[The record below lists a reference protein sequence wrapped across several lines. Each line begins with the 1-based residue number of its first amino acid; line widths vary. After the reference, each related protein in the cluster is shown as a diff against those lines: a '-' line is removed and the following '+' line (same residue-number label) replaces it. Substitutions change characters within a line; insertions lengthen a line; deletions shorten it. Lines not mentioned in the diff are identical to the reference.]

1 MDLEEKLA
9 IYYKGSAIEDD
20 MAKCEAT
27 NDFSK
32 IRRNSYDYFHYKE
45 EFLKDYFSI
54 EDEKLKKRYEHF
66 MKILI
71 YGKDKEGEGG
81 TKYVIFDYIVNRD
94 FEKSLRYL
102 VYGYEKRYKDH
113 ARTLYGQ
120 GSIYKVFEDF
130 NKYFSKEFQEYTDKY
145 IDIINNNDNKK
156 ILKKMDRDAVIPLI
170 AICSVIKNNKECDEK
185 YINAAIKSFDVLP
198 NLYDTLN
205 VIAAILDKSDA
216 IKNKFIEMLNKNE
229 EYIIDINI
237 ILGYHLRSLD
247 YNNPYKAREKFFNA
261 INYPNDFAFIAQHF
275 EDYFHYAFIYGARDL
290 YLNHKEDF
298 YKIYNFVE
306 NSLNSDRYNNNRNND
321 RNKRIFIVLSG
332 ILLEHNDNKI
342 DTNNLKNAVS
352 VLETIVNKFTKDNSD
367 RYNKRPA
374 FTTTVKIEEIFDK
387 DKNKLFD
394 KLIDYYTDKKNTY
407 NLYSTYRW
415 RNTLPEYC
423 LNTELYYLFSLFNYD
438 IPEMKNYKKFALDI
452 LKYLPIQIGIRKYI
466 EVQASIGKKT
476 LKEVIDSLL
485 NNKELNITLKE
496 ILLSY
501 YFDYAG
507 DLSNYYYDY
516 GGKSLPTLYK
526 ELRCVDE
533 NNNVIINSVK
543 DELLKS
549 YFDEVVNILNDDKFI
564 KDNIASNKNTALD
577 ILRTL
582 HNKCHYNDYHL
593 VYTILENTKR
603 AEVKRHCIKVIA
615 DNEAITR
622 PYVEKMSEKARSSEL
637 KGALKNIIKNWNLKK
652 YGDYFKSID
661 EALEFIDTYYNT
673 NYEKNIKFLDDVHLT
688 KVLYNNGT
696 LADERIFKYIIMEYM
711 NLVEPARLKD
721 CDMLAEIL
729 DTASFT
735 NALEM
740 LYIHWK
746 DSNYEATKK
755 NILIPYLIYSDDLK
769 IDKVYPLIK
778 EFAKGSRTVMAAFIV
793 KCMALN
799 GKNYALILVDGLTR
813 KSPTAKIKEVAIETM
828 ENAAYMLDMTA
839 DELSDRIIPNF
850 GFSQKG
856 ERVLNYGGE
865 ARRTF
870 KLSIDNNLELTITD
884 NEKQKVI
891 KSLPA
896 PNSKDDK
903 AEADSAKKECTTLK
917 KEIKTLIQN
926 QKIRLQKVLL
936 NGRKWT
942 YNNFKTVFVENPI
955 MNIFAL
961 KLIWG
966 AYDEN
971 NNLIQSFR
979 YMEDGTFN
987 TVDEEEYTLPE
998 NSLITLVHP
1007 SELDADTIEK
1017 WKTQLS
1023 DYEISQPIEQ
1033 LNFKY
1038 EEIKE
1043 EDIKEDKIHSLDSK
1057 TIKAGVLM
1065 SLATKYDMARGEAMD
1080 GGTFCEYILKDTYL
1094 NISVHLSFDY
1104 MYFGM
1109 DANEDVEFG
1118 DIEFC
1123 EINDGIETL
1132 INPLKVEK
1140 RFASSIY
1147 SIVKSVFVE

>member
-1 MDLEEKLA
+1 MDLEKKLA
-9 IYYKGSAIEDD
+9 IYYQGSAIEDD
-20 MAKCEAT
+20 MVKCEAT

-71 YGKDKEGEGG
+71 YERDKEGEGG
-81 TKYVIFDYIVNRD
+81 TRYVIFDYIVNRD

-102 VYGYEKRYKDH
+102 VYGYEKKYKENV
-113 ARTLYGQ
+113 RTLYGQ

-145 IDIINNNDNKK
+145 VDIINNNDNKK

-170 AICSVIKNNKECDEK
+170 AICSVIKSNKECDEK

-205 VIAAILDKSDA
+205 VIAALLDKNED
-216 IKNKFIEMLNKNE
+216 IKNKFIEVLNKNE
-229 EYIIDINI
+229 EYIIDMNI

-247 YNNPYKAREKFFNA
+247 YNNPYKAREKFFKA

-275 EDYFHYAFIYGARDL
+275 DDYSRYDFIYGARDL

-306 NSLNSDRYNNNRNND
+306 NSLNSDRYNKNRNND
-321 RNKRIFIVLSG
+321 RNKRIFIILSSV
-332 ILLEHNDNKI
+332 LLEYNDNKI
-342 DTNNLKNAVS
+342 DTNNLKKAVS
-352 VLETIVNKFTKDNSD
+352 VLQTIVNKFTEDKFNK
-367 RYNKRPA
+367 YAKRP
-374 FTTTVKIEEIFDK
+374 TLSSTENIEEIFDK

-394 KLIDYYTDKKNTY
+394 ELIDYYTSKKNTY
-407 NLYSTYRW
+407 NLYSSRW
-415 RNTLPEYC
+415 DSVPEVS
-423 LNTELYYLFSLFNYD
+423 LSTELYYLFSLFNYD

-452 LKYLPIQIGIRKYI
+452 FKYLPIQLGIRRYI
-466 EVQASIGKKT
+466 EVQASIGSKT

-485 NNKELNITLKE
+485 NNKELNVTLKE

-516 GGKSLPTLYK
+516 GGKTLPTLYK

-549 YFDEVVNILNDDKFI
+549 YFDEVLNILNDDKFI

-577 ILRTL
+577 ILKTL
-582 HNKCHYNDYHL
+582 YNKYNYNDYHL
-593 VYTILENTKR
+593 IYTVLENTKR
-603 AEVKRHCIKVIA
+603 VEVKRHCIKVIS
-615 DNEAITR
+615 DNESITR
-622 PYVEKMSEKARSSEL
+622 EYVEKMSEKARSSEL

-652 YGDYFKSID
+652 YGDNFRSID
-661 EALEFIDTYYNT
+661 EALEFIDTYYNK
-673 NYEKNIKFLDDVHLT
+673 NYEKNIKFLDDIHLT
-688 KVLYNNGT
+688 KVLYMNGKE
-696 LADERIFKYIIMEYM
+696 ADERIFKYIIMEYM
-711 NLVEPARLKD
+711 NLVEPAKLKD
-721 CDMLAEIL
+721 CDMLAGIL

-735 NALEM
+735 DALEM
-740 LYIHWK
+740 LYIHWR

-769 IDKVYPLIK
+769 VDKVYPLVK
-778 EFAKGSRTVMAAFIV
+778 EFAKSSRTVMAGFII

-813 KSPTAKIKEVAIETM
+813 KAPTAKIKEVAIETM

-850 GFSQKG
+850 GFNQKG

-865 ARRTF
+865 AKRTF
-870 KLSIDNNLELTITD
+870 TLSINNNLELTITD
-884 NEKQKVI
+884 NEKEKII

-903 AEADSAKKECTTLK
+903 AEADSAKKEYTTLK

-966 AYDEN
+966 VYDEN
-971 NNLIQSFR
+971 NNLIESFR
-979 YMEDGTFN
+979 YMEDGSFN
-987 TVDEEEYTLPE
+987 TVHEEEYTLKE
-998 NSLITLVHP
+998 DSLITLVHP
-1007 SELDADTIEK
+1007 LELDSNTIEK

-1023 DYEISQPIEQ
+1023 DYEIVQPIEQ
-1033 LNFKY
+1033 LNLKY
-1038 EEIKE
+1038 EEITEKDIA
-1043 EDIKEDKIHSLDSK
+1043 EDRINSLNSK

-1065 SLATKYDMARGEAMD
+1065 SLASKYDMARGETMD
-1080 GGTFCEYILKDTYL
+1080 GGSFSEYILKDTYL
-1094 NISVHLSFDY
+1094 NISVHISFDY

-1109 DANEDVEFG
+1109 DANEDVSFG
-1118 DIEFC
+1118 DIEFY
-1123 EINDGIETL
+1123 EIDDGIETL
-1132 INPLKVEK
+1132 INPLKVNK

-1147 SIVKSVFVE
+1147 SIVKSIFVD

>member
-1 MDLEEKLA
+1 MDLEEKLEL
-9 IYYKGSAIEDD
+9 YYRGSSIEED
-20 MAKCEAT
+20 MEKCEAT

-32 IRRNSYDYFHYKE
+32 IRRNPYDYFHYKE

-66 MKILI
+66 MNILL
-71 YGKDKEGEGG
+71 YGNDKQGEGG
-81 TKYVIFDYIVNRD
+81 TRYVIFDYIVNKD

-102 VYGYEKRYKDH
+102 AYGYEKRYKEQ
-113 ARTLYGQ
+113 ARTLNGETL
-120 GSIYKVFEDF
+120 IYTVFEDF

-156 ILKKMDRDAVIPLI
+156 ILHKMGRDAVIPLI

-205 VIAAILDKSDA
+205 VIASLLDKNEA
-216 IKNKFIEMLNKNE
+216 IKNKFIEVLNNNE
-229 EYIIDINI
+229 EYIVDMNI
-237 ILGYHLRSLD
+237 ELGQYLRLLD
-247 YNNPYKAREKFFNA
+247 YTNPYKAKEKFFNA

-275 EDYFHYAFIYGARDL
+275 ENYFHYEFIYGARDL

-298 YKIYNFVE
+298 YKIYNLVR
-306 NSLNSDRYNNNRNND
+306 NSLNSDKND
-321 RNKRIFIVLSG
+321 DRIKRIFIVLSG
-332 ILLEHNDNKI
+332 VLLEHNDNKI
-342 DTNNLKNAVS
+342 DTNNLKKSVT
-352 VLETIVNKFTKDNSD
+352 VLETIVNKFTEDNSN
-367 RYNKRPA
+367 RYNPRPT
-374 FTTTVKIEEIFDK
+374 FTTTEKIEEIFDK

-394 KLIDYYTDKKNTY
+394 TLIDYYTDKKNTY
-407 NLYSTYRW
+407 NLYGTYRW
-415 RNTLPEYC
+415 GNTLPEYC

-452 LKYLPIQIGIRKYI
+452 FKYLPIQIGIRKYI
-466 EVQASIGKKT
+466 EVQASIGSKT

-549 YFDEVVNILNDDKFI
+549 YFDEVMNILNDDKFI
-564 KDNIASNKNTALD
+564 KDNIAGNKNTALD

-582 HNKCHYNDYHL
+582 YNKCHYNDYHL
-593 VYTILENTKR
+593 VYTVLENTKR
-603 AEVKRHCIKVIA
+603 AEVKRHCIKVIS

-688 KVLYNNGT
+688 KVLYNNGK
-696 LADERIFKYIIMEYM
+696 LADEIIFKYIIMEYM

-746 DSNYEATKK
+746 DSNYEAAKK

-799 GKNYALILVDGLTR
+799 GKNYALLLVDGLTR

-856 ERVLNYGGE
+856 EKVLSYGGE
-865 ARRTF
+865 AKRTF
-870 KLSIDNNLELTITD
+870 TLSIDNNLELTITD

-955 MNIFAL
+955 MNIFSL

-998 NSLITLVHP
+998 NSSITLVHP
-1007 SELDADTIEK
+1007 SELDADTIAK

-1033 LNFKY
+1033 LDFKY

-1109 DANEDVEFG
+1109 DANEDINFG

-1123 EINDGIETL
+1123 EITDGIETL
-1132 INPLKVEK
+1132 INPLKVNK
-1140 RFASSIY
+1140 RFACSIY
-1147 SIVKSVFVE
+1147 SIVKSVFGD

>member
-1 MDLEEKLA
+1 MNLEEKLA

-32 IRRNSYDYFHYKE
+32 IKRHPYDYFHYKE

-81 TKYVIFDYIVNRD
+81 TRYVIFDYIVNRD

-102 VYGYEKRYKDH
+102 VYGYEKRYKEQ
-113 ARTLYGQ
+113 ARTLNGETL
-120 GSIYKVFEDF
+120 IYTVFEDF

-205 VIAAILDKSDA
+205 VIAAILDKNEA
-216 IKNKFIEMLNKNE
+216 IKNKFIEVLNKNE

-415 RNTLPEYC
+415 GNTLPEYC

-582 HNKCHYNDYHL
+582 YNKCHYNDYHL

-673 NYEKNIKFLDDVHLT
+673 NYEKNIKFLEDVHLT
-688 KVLYNNGT
+688 KVLYNNGK

-729 DTASFT
+729 DTTSFT

-870 KLSIDNNLELTITD
+870 TLSIDNNLELTITD
-884 NEKQKVI
+884 NEKQKII

-903 AEADSAKKECTTLK
+903 VEADRAKKECTTLK

-987 TVDEEEYTLPE
+987 TVDEEEYSLPE

-1007 SELDADTIEK
+1007 SELDADTIAK

-1033 LNFKY
+1033 LDFKY

-1094 NISVHLSFDY
+1094 NIAVHLSFDY

-1109 DANEDVEFG
+1109 DGNEDINFG

-1123 EINDGIETL
+1123 EITDGIETL
-1132 INPLKVEK
+1132 INPLKVNK

-1147 SIVKSVFVE
+1147 SIVKSVFAE

>member
-1 MDLEEKLA
+1 M
-9 IYYKGSAIEDD
+9 G
-20 MAKCEAT
+20 
-27 NDFSK
+27 
-32 IRRNSYDYFHYKE
+32 
-45 EFLKDYFSI
+45 
-54 EDEKLKKRYEHF
+54 
-66 MKILI
+66 
-71 YGKDKEGEGG
+71 
-81 TKYVIFDYIVNRD
+81 
-94 FEKSLRYL
+94 
-102 VYGYEKRYKDH
+102 
-113 ARTLYGQ
+113 
-120 GSIYKVFEDF
+120 
-130 NKYFSKEFQEYTDKY
+130 
-145 IDIINNNDNKK
+145 
-156 ILKKMDRDAVIPLI
+156 RDAVIPLL

-198 NLYDTLN
+198 DLYDTLN
-205 VIAAILDKSDA
+205 VIAGILDKNEA
-216 IKNKFIEMLNKNE
+216 IKNKFIEVLNNNE
-229 EYIIDINI
+229 EYIVDINI
-237 ILGYHLRSLD
+237 ELGQYLRLLD
-247 YNNPYKAREKFFNA
+247 YTNPYKAKEKFFNA

-275 EDYFHYAFIYGARDL
+275 EYYFHYEFIYGARDL

-298 YKIYNFVE
+298 YKIYNLVG
-306 NSLNSDRYNNNRNND
+306 NSLNSDKNDDRNND
-321 RNKRIFIVLSG
+321 RIKRIFIVLSG

-342 DTNNLKNAVS
+342 DTNNLKKSVT
-352 VLETIVNKFTKDNSD
+352 VLETIVNKFTEDKSN
-367 RYNKRPA
+367 RYNTRPT
-374 FTTTVKIEEIFDK
+374 FTTTEKIEEIFEK

-394 KLIDYYTDKKNTY
+394 TLIDYYTNKKNTY
-407 NLYSTYRW
+407 NVYGSRWSST
-415 RNTLPEYC
+415 PEVS
-423 LNTELYYLFSLFNYD
+423 LDTELYYLFSLFNYYID
-438 IPEMKNYKKFALDI
+438 EMKNYKKFALDI
-452 LKYLPIQIGIRKYI
+452 FKYFPIQLGIRKYI
-466 EVQASIGKKT
+466 EVQASIGSKT

-516 GGKSLPTLYK
+516 GGKYLPTLYK

-533 NNNVIINSVK
+533 NNNVVINSVK

-549 YFDEVVNILNDDKFI
+549 YFDEVINILNDDKFI
-564 KDNIASNKNTALD
+564 KENIAGYKNTALD

-582 HNKCHYNDYHL
+582 YNKYHYNDYHL
-593 VYTILENTKR
+593 LYTVLENTKR
-603 AEVKRHCIKVIA
+603 AEVKRHCIKVIS
-615 DNEAITR
+615 DNESITR

-652 YGDYFKSID
+652 YGDNFKSID

-721 CDMLAEIL
+721 CDMLTEIL
-729 DTASFT
+729 DTSSFT

-799 GKNYALILVDGLTR
+799 GKNYALLLVDGLTR

-856 ERVLNYGGE
+856 ERILSYGGE

-870 KLSIDNNLELTITD
+870 TLSIDNNLELTITD

-903 AEADSAKKECTTLK
+903 AESDSAKKECTTLK

-1033 LNFKY
+1033 LDFKY

-1080 GGTFCEYILKDTYL
+1080 GGTFSEYILKDTYI
-1094 NISVHLSFDY
+1094 NISVHISFDY

-1109 DANEDVEFG
+1109 DANEDVNFG

-1123 EINDGIETL
+1123 EITDGIETL
-1132 INPLKVEK
+1132 INPLKVNK

-1147 SIVKSVFVE
+1147 SIVKSIFGE

>member
-1 MDLEEKLA
+1 MDLEKKLEL
-9 IYYKGSAIEDD
+9 YYAKSYIKDD
-20 MAKCEAT
+20 IKKCEAT

-32 IRRNSYDYFHYKE
+32 IAKYPYDYFHGGD
-45 EFLKDYFSI
+45 EFFKDYFSI
-54 EDEKLKKRYEHF
+54 EDEALKKRYEHF

-71 YGKDKEGEGG
+71 YGRDKEGEGG
-81 TKYVIFDYIVNRD
+81 TRYVIFDYIVNRD

-102 VYGYEKRYKDH
+102 VYGYERYKDH
-113 ARTLYGQ
+113 ARTLNGETL
-120 GSIYKVFEDF
+120 IYTVFQDF
-130 NKYFSKEFQEYTDKY
+130 NKYFSKEFEEYTDKY
-145 IDIINNNDNKK
+145 INIINNNDNKK

-205 VIAAILDKSDA
+205 VIAAILDQNEVV
-216 IKNKFIEMLNKNE
+216 KNKFIEVLNNNK
-229 EYIIDINI
+229 EYIIDMNI
-237 ILGYHLRSLD
+237 ELGKYLRLLD
-247 YNNPYKAREKFFNA
+247 YTNPYKVKDKFFNA
-261 INYPNDFAFIAQHF
+261 INYPNDFGFIAKHF
-275 EDYFHYAFIYGARDL
+275 EDYYHYEFIYGARDL

-298 YKIYNFVE
+298 YKIYHLVGN
-306 NSLNSDRYNNNRNND
+306 NLNNN

-332 ILLEHNDNKI
+332 VLLEHNDNKI
-342 DTNNLKNAVS
+342 DANNLKIS
-352 VLETIVNKFTKDNSD
+352 LTVLQTITNKFTEDNSEG
-367 RYNKRPA
+367 YNTRPV
-374 FTTTVKIEEIFDK
+374 FTSTEKIEEIFDK

-394 KLIDYYTDKKNTY
+394 ELINYYTDKKNTY

-438 IPEMKNYKKFALDI
+438 ILEMKNYKKFALDI

-507 DLSNYYYDY
+507 DFSNYYYDY

-582 HNKCHYNDYHL
+582 YNKCHYNDYHL
-593 VYTILENTKR
+593 VYTVLENTKR
-603 AEVKRHCIKVIA
+603 AEVKRHCIKVIS
-615 DNEAITR
+615 DNESITR
-622 PYVEKMSEKARSSEL
+622 HYVEKMSEKARSSEL

-673 NYEKNIKFLDDVHLT
+673 NYEKNIKFLEDVHLT
-688 KVLYNNGT
+688 KVLYNNGK

-729 DTASFT
+729 DTTSFT

-870 KLSIDNNLELTITD
+870 TLSIDNNLELTITD
-884 NEKQKVI
+884 NEKQKII

-903 AEADSAKKECTTLK
+903 VEADRAKKECTTLK

-987 TVDEEEYTLPE
+987 TVDEEEYSLPE

-1007 SELDADTIEK
+1007 SELDADTIAK

-1033 LNFKY
+1033 LDFKY

-1094 NISVHLSFDY
+1094 NIAVHISFDY

-1109 DANEDVEFG
+1109 DANEDIEFG

>member
-9 IYYKGSAIEDD
+9 IYYQGSAIEDD
-20 MAKCEAT
+20 MAKCEST

-32 IRRNSYDYFHYKE
+32 IRKSTYDYFPYKYA
-45 EFLKDYFSI
+45 FLKDYFTI
-54 EDEKLKKRYEHF
+54 EDESLKKRYEHF
-66 MKILI
+66 MKIFI
-71 YGKDKEGEGG
+71 YGRDKEGEGG
-81 TKYVIFDYIVNRD
+81 TRYVIFDYIVNRD

-102 VYGYEKRYKDH
+102 VYGYEKRYKEQKEQS
-113 ARTLYGQ
+113 RTLNGETL
-120 GSIYKVFEDF
+120 IYTVFQDF
-130 NKYFSKEFQEYTDKY
+130 NKYFSKEFQEYIDKY

-170 AICSVIKNNKECDEK
+170 AICFVIKNNKECDEK

-205 VIAAILDKSDA
+205 VIAAILDKNEA
-216 IKNKFIEMLNKNE
+216 IKNKFIEVLNNNK
-229 EYIIDINI
+229 EYIIDMNI
-237 ILGYHLRSLD
+237 ELGEYLRLLD
-247 YNNPYKAREKFFNA
+247 YTNPYKAKEKFFKA
-261 INYPNDFAFIAQHF
+261 VNYPNDFGFIAKHF
-275 EDYFHYAFIYGARDL
+275 KDYFHYEFIYGARDL
-290 YLNHKEDF
+290 YLNYKEDF
-298 YKIYNFVE
+298 YRIYNLVG
-306 NSLNSDRYNNNRNND
+306 NDLKND

-332 ILLEHNDNKI
+332 VLLEHNDNNL
-342 DTNNLKNAVS
+342 DTNNLKKSIPVFQ
-352 VLETIVNKFTKDNSD
+352 TITNKFTEDKSD
-367 RYNKRPA
+367 GYNKRPA
-374 FTTTVKIEEIFDK
+374 FTTTEKIEEIFDK
-387 DKNKLFD
+387 DKNKNFD
-394 KLIDYYTDKKNTY
+394 ELIKYYTDKKNIFR
-407 NLYSTYRW
+407 LYSRW
-415 RNTLPEYC
+415 DRVPEVS
-423 LNTELYYLFSLFNYD
+423 LDTELYYLFSLFNYD
-438 IPEMKNYKKFALDI
+438 IDEMKNYKKFALDI
-452 LKYLPIQIGIRKYI
+452 FKYLPVQLGIRRYI
-466 EVQASIGKKT
+466 EVQASIGTKT
-476 LKEVIDSLL
+476 LKEVIDNLL

-507 DLSNYYYDY
+507 DISNYYYDY
-516 GGKSLPTLYK
+516 GGKYLPTLYK

-549 YFDEVVNILNDDKFI
+549 YFEDITNILNDDKFI

-582 HNKCHYNDYHL
+582 YNKCHYNDYHL
-593 VYTILENTKR
+593 VYTVLENTKR
-603 AEVKRHCIKVIA
+603 AEVKRHCIKVIS
-615 DNEAITR
+615 DNESITR

-729 DTASFT
+729 DTTSFT

-740 LYIHWK
+740 LYIYWK

-778 EFAKGSRTVMAAFIV
+778 EFAKSSRTVMAAFIV

-828 ENAAYMLDMTA
+828 ENVAYLLDMTA

-870 KLSIDNNLELTITD
+870 TLSIDNNLELTITD

-1094 NISVHLSFDY
+1094 NIAVHLSFDY
-1104 MYFGM
+1104 MYFGI
-1109 DANEDVEFG
+1109 DANEDINFG

-1123 EINDGIETL
+1123 EITDGIETL
-1132 INPLKVEK
+1132 INPLKVNK

-1147 SIVKSVFVE
+1147 SIVKSVFGD

>member
-1 MDLEEKLA
+1 MDLEKKLET
-9 IYYKGSAIEDD
+9 YYAKSYIKDD
-20 MAKCEAT
+20 IKKCEAT

-32 IRRNSYDYFHYKE
+32 IKRHPYDYFHGGD
-45 EFLKDYFSI
+45 EFFKDYFSI
-54 EDEKLKKRYEHF
+54 EDEALKKRYEHF

-71 YGKDKEGEGG
+71 YGRDKEGEGG
-81 TKYVIFDYIVNRD
+81 TRYVIFDYIVNRD

-113 ARTLYGQ
+113 ARTLNGETL
-120 GSIYKVFEDF
+120 IYTVFEDF

-170 AICSVIKNNKECDEK
+170 AICSVIKN
-185 YINAAIKSFDVLP
+185 AAIKSFDVLP

-205 VIAAILDKSDA
+205 VIAAILDKNEA
-216 IKNKFIEMLNKNE
+216 IKNKFIEVLNNNK

-237 ILGYHLRSLD
+237 ILGHYLRSLD

-332 ILLEHNDNKI
+332 ILLEHNDNNL
-342 DTNNLKNAVS
+342 DTNNLKKAVS
-352 VLETIVNKFTKDNSD
+352 VLQTIVNKFTEYNSD

-394 KLIDYYTDKKNTY
+394 TLIDYYTDKKNTY

-415 RNTLPEYC
+415 GNTLPEYC
-423 LNTELYYLFSLFNYD
+423 LNTELYYLFYLFNYD

-466 EVQASIGKKT
+466 EVQASIGTKT

-485 NNKELNITLKE
+485 NNKELNVTLKE

-582 HNKCHYNDYHL
+582 YNKCHYNDYHL

-603 AEVKRHCIKVIA
+603 AEVKRHCIKVIS
-615 DNEAITR
+615 DNESITR
-622 PYVEKMSEKARSSEL
+622 EYVEKMSEKARSSEL

-870 KLSIDNNLELTITD
+870 TLSIDNNLELTITD
-884 NEKQKVI
+884 NEKQKVV

-903 AEADSAKKECTTLK
+903 AEADSVKKECSTLK

-926 QKIRLQKVLL
+926 QKIRLQRVLL

-955 MNIFAL
+955 MNMFAL

-971 NNLIQSFR
+971 NNLIESFR

-1033 LNFKY
+1033 LDFKY

-1109 DANEDVEFG
+1109 DGNEDINFG

-1123 EINDGIETL
+1123 EITDSIETL
-1132 INPLKVEK
+1132 INPLKVNK

-1147 SIVKSVFVE
+1147 SIVKSVFGD

>member
-9 IYYKGSAIEDD
+9 IYYRGSAIEDD
-20 MAKCEAT
+20 MAKCEST

-81 TKYVIFDYIVNRD
+81 TRYVIFDYIVNRD

-102 VYGYEKRYKDH
+102 AYGYEKRYKDH
-113 ARTLYGQ
+113 ARTLNGETL
-120 GSIYKVFEDF
+120 IYTVFEDF

-170 AICSVIKNNKECDEK
+170 AICSVIKNNKECDGK

-205 VIAAILDKSDA
+205 VIAAILDKNEA
-216 IKNKFIEMLNKNE
+216 IKNKFIEVLNKNE

-237 ILGYHLRSLD
+237 ILGDYLKSLD

-332 ILLEHNDNKI
+332 ILLEHNDNNL
-342 DTNNLKNAVS
+342 DTNNLKKAVS
-352 VLETIVNKFTKDNSD
+352 VLQTIVNKFTEYNSD

-394 KLIDYYTDKKNTY
+394 TLIDYYTDKKNTY

-415 RNTLPEYC
+415 GNTLPEYC

-466 EVQASIGKKT
+466 EVQASIGTKT

-485 NNKELNITLKE
+485 NNKELNVTLKE

-582 HNKCHYNDYHL
+582 YNKCHYNDYHL

-603 AEVKRHCIKVIA
+603 AEVKRHCIKVIS
-615 DNEAITR
+615 DNESITR
-622 PYVEKMSEKARSSEL
+622 EYVEKMSEKARSSEL

-870 KLSIDNNLELTITD
+870 TLSIDNNLELTITD
-884 NEKQKVI
+884 NEKQKVV

-903 AEADSAKKECTTLK
+903 AEADSVKKECSTLK

-926 QKIRLQKVLL
+926 QKIRLQRVLL

-955 MNIFAL
+955 MNMFAL

-971 NNLIQSFR
+971 NNLIESFR

-1007 SELDADTIEK
+1007 SELDSNTISK
-1017 WKTQLS
+1017 WESQLL
-1023 DYEISQPIEQ
+1023 DYEIVQPIEQ
-1033 LNFKY
+1033 LDFKY

-1109 DANEDVEFG
+1109 DGNEDINFG

-1123 EINDGIETL
+1123 EITDSIETL
-1132 INPLKVEK
+1132 INPLKVNK

-1147 SIVKSVFVE
+1147 SIVKSVFGD

>member
-1 MDLEEKLA
+1 MDLEEKLE
-9 IYYKGSAIEDD
+9 IYYKGSSIEED
-20 MAKCEAT
+20 MEKCEAT

-32 IRRNSYDYFHYKE
+32 IRRNPYDYFHYKE
-45 EFLKDYFSI
+45 EFLKDYFTI

-66 MKILI
+66 MNILL
-71 YGKDKEGEGG
+71 YGNDKHGEGG
-81 TKYVIFDYIVNRD
+81 TRYVIFDYIVNKD

-102 VYGYEKRYKDH
+102 AYGYEKRYKEQ
-113 ARTLYGQ
+113 ARTLNGE
-120 GSIYKVFEDF
+120 SLIYTVFEDF

-156 ILKKMDRDAVIPLI
+156 ILHKMGRDAVIPLI

-185 YINAAIKSFDVLP
+185 YINAAIKSLDVLP

-205 VIAAILDKSDA
+205 VIAAILDKNED
-216 IKNKFIEMLNKNE
+216 IKNKFIEVLNKNE

-237 ILGYHLRSLD
+237 ILGYHLRLLD

-298 YKIYNFVE
+298 YKIYNFIE
-306 NSLNSDRYNNNRNND
+306 NTLNSDRYNNNRNND

-332 ILLEHNDNKI
+332 VLLEHNDNKI
-342 DTNNLKNAVS
+342 DTNNLKKAVS
-352 VLETIVNKFTKDNSD
+352 VLQTIVNKFTEDKFNK
-367 RYNKRPA
+367 YAKRPT
-374 FTTTVKIEEIFDK
+374 FTTTEKIEEIFDK

-394 KLIDYYTDKKNTY
+394 TLIDYYTDKKNTY

-415 RNTLPEYC
+415 GNTLPEYS
-423 LNTELYYLFSLFNYD
+423 LNTELYFLYSLFNYD

-452 LKYLPIQIGIRKYI
+452 LKYLPIQLGIRKYI
-466 EVQASIGKKT
+466 EVQASIGSKT

-507 DLSNYYYDY
+507 DFSNCYYNP
-516 GGKSLPTLYK
+516 GGKYHTLYR
-526 ELRCVDE
+526 ELRCLDK

-564 KDNIASNKNTALD
+564 KDNIAGNKNTALD

-582 HNKCHYNDYHL
+582 YNKCHYNDYHL
-593 VYTILENTKR
+593 VYTVLENTKR
-603 AEVKRHCIKVIA
+603 AEVKRHCIKVIS

-735 NALEM
+735 NTLEM

-746 DSNYEATKK
+746 DSNYEAAKK

-799 GKNYALILVDGLTR
+799 GKNYALLLVDGLTR

-856 ERVLNYGGE
+856 EKVLNYGGE

-870 KLSIDNNLELTITD
+870 TLSIDNNLELTITD

-903 AEADSAKKECTTLK
+903 AEADSAKKEFTTLK

-987 TVDEEEYTLPE
+987 TVDEEEYSLPE

-1007 SELDADTIEK
+1007 SELDSDTITK

-1033 LNFKY
+1033 LDFKY

-1094 NISVHLSFDY
+1094 NISVHISFDY

-1109 DANEDVEFG
+1109 DANEDINFG

-1123 EINDGIETL
+1123 EITDGIETL
-1132 INPLKVEK
+1132 INPLKVNK

-1147 SIVKSVFVE
+1147 SIVKSVFGD

>member
-1 MDLEEKLA
+1 MDLEKKLEL
-9 IYYKGSAIEDD
+9 YYAKSYIKDD
-20 MAKCEAT
+20 IKKCEAT

-32 IRRNSYDYFHYKE
+32 IAKYPYDYFHGGD
-45 EFLKDYFSI
+45 EFFKDYFSI
-54 EDEKLKKRYEHF
+54 EDEALKKRYEHF

-71 YGKDKEGEGG
+71 YGRDKEGEGG
-81 TKYVIFDYIVNRD
+81 TTYVIFDYIVNRD

-102 VYGYEKRYKDH
+102 VYGYEKRYKEQ
-113 ARTLYGQ
+113 ARTLNGETL
-120 GSIYKVFEDF
+120 IYKVFENF

-205 VIAAILDKSDA
+205 VIAALLDKNEA
-216 IKNKFIEMLNKNE
+216 LKNKFIEVLNNNK
-229 EYIIDINI
+229 EYIIDMNI
-237 ILGYHLRSLD
+237 ELGEYLRLLD

-275 EDYFHYAFIYGARDL
+275 EYYFHYDFIYGARDL

-298 YKIYNFVE
+298 YKIYNLVG
-306 NSLNSDRYNNNRNND
+306 NSLNSDISN

-342 DTNNLKNAVS
+342 DANNLKIFLT
-352 VLETIVNKFTKDNSD
+352 VLQTITNKFTEDKSD
-367 RYNKRPA
+367 GYNKRPA
-374 FTTTVKIEEIFDK
+374 FTTTEKIEEIFDK
-387 DKNKLFD
+387 DKNKNFD
-394 KLIDYYTDKKNTY
+394 ELIKYYTDKKNIFR
-407 NLYSTYRW
+407 LYSRW
-415 RNTLPEYC
+415 DGVPEVS
-423 LNTELYYLFSLFNYD
+423 LDTELYYLYSLFNYD
-438 IPEMKNYKKFALDI
+438 SDEMKNYKKFALDI
-452 LKYLPIQIGIRKYI
+452 FKYLPVQLGIRRYI
-466 EVQASIGKKT
+466 EVQASIGTKT

-507 DLSNYYYDY
+507 DISNYYYDY
-516 GGKSLPTLYK
+516 GGKYLPTLYK

-549 YFDEVVNILNDDKFI
+549 YFDEVMNILNDDKFI
-564 KDNIASNKNTALD
+564 KDNIAGNKNTALD

-582 HNKCHYNDYHL
+582 YNKCHYNDYHL
-593 VYTILENTKR
+593 VYTVLENTKR
-603 AEVKRHCIKVIA
+603 AEVKRHCIKVIS

-729 DTASFT
+729 DTSSFT

-870 KLSIDNNLELTITD
+870 TLSIDNNLELTITD

-903 AEADSAKKECTTLK
+903 TEADSAKKECTTLK

-926 QKIRLQKVLL
+926 QKIRLQRVLL

-1109 DANEDVEFG
+1109 DANEDINFG

-1123 EINDGIETL
+1123 EITDGIETL
-1132 INPLKVEK
+1132 INPLKVNK

-1147 SIVKSVFVE
+1147 SIVKSVFAE

>member
-1 MDLEEKLA
+1 MNLEEKLA

-32 IRRNSYDYFHYKE
+32 IKRHPYDYFHYKE

-81 TKYVIFDYIVNRD
+81 TRYVIFDYIVNRD

-102 VYGYEKRYKDH
+102 VYGYEKRYKEQ
-113 ARTLYGQ
+113 ARTLNGETL
-120 GSIYKVFEDF
+120 IYTVFEDF

-170 AICSVIKNNKECDEK
+170 AICSVIKSNKECDEK

-205 VIAAILDKSDA
+205 IIAAILDKNEA
-216 IKNKFIEMLNKNE
+216 IKNKFIEVLNNNE
-229 EYIIDINI
+229 EYIVDMNI
-237 ILGYHLRSLD
+237 ELGQYLRSLD
-247 YNNPYKAREKFFNA
+247 YTDPYKAKEKFFNS

-275 EDYFHYAFIYGARDL
+275 EYYFHYEFIYGARDL

-298 YKIYNFVE
+298 YKIYNLLG
-306 NSLNSDRYNNNRNND
+306 NSLNSDKNDDRNND
-321 RNKRIFIVLSG
+321 RIKRIFIVLSG
-332 ILLEHNDNKI
+332 VLLEHNDNNL
-342 DTNNLKNAVS
+342 DTNNLKKSVT
-352 VLETIVNKFTKDNSD
+352 VLETIVNKFTEDK
-367 RYNKRPA
+367 YNGYNPRPT
-374 FTTTVKIEEIFDK
+374 FTTTEKIEEIFDK

-415 RNTLPEYC
+415 GNTLPEYC

-582 HNKCHYNDYHL
+582 YNKCHYNDYHL

-673 NYEKNIKFLDDVHLT
+673 NYEKNIKFLEDVHLT
-688 KVLYNNGT
+688 KVLYNNGK

-729 DTASFT
+729 DTTSFT

-870 KLSIDNNLELTITD
+870 TLSIDNNLELTITD
-884 NEKQKVI
+884 NEKQKII

-903 AEADSAKKECTTLK
+903 VEADRAKKECTTLK

-987 TVDEEEYTLPE
+987 TVDEEEYSLPE

-1007 SELDADTIEK
+1007 SELDADTIAK

-1033 LNFKY
+1033 LDFKY

-1094 NISVHLSFDY
+1094 NIAVHLSFDY

-1109 DANEDVEFG
+1109 DGNEDINFG

-1123 EINDGIETL
+1123 EITDGIETL
-1132 INPLKVEK
+1132 INPLKVNK

-1147 SIVKSVFVE
+1147 SIVKSVFAE

>member
-1 MDLEEKLA
+1 MNLEEKLEL
-9 IYYKGSAIEDD
+9 YYAKSYIKDD
-20 MAKCEAT
+20 IKKCEAT

-32 IRRNSYDYFHYKE
+32 IAKYPYDYFHGGD
-45 EFLKDYFSI
+45 EFFKDYFSI
-54 EDEKLKKRYEHF
+54 EDEALKKRYEHF

-71 YGKDKEGEGG
+71 YGRDKEGEGG
-81 TKYVIFDYIVNRD
+81 TRYVIFDYIVNRD

-113 ARTLYGQ
+113 ARTLNGETL
-120 GSIYKVFEDF
+120 IYTVFEDF

-170 AICSVIKNNKECDEK
+170 AICSVIKSNKECDEK

-205 VIAAILDKSDA
+205 VIAAILDKNEA
-216 IKNKFIEMLNKNE
+216 LKNKFIEVLNNHE
-229 EYIIDINI
+229 EYIIDMNI
-237 ILGYHLRSLD
+237 ELGKYLRLLD
-247 YNNPYKAREKFFNA
+247 YTNPYKVKDKFFNA
-261 INYPNDFAFIAQHF
+261 INYPNNFGFIAKHF
-275 EDYFHYAFIYGARDL
+275 EDYYHYEFIYGARDL

-298 YKIYNFVE
+298 YKIYNLVR
-306 NSLNSDRYNNNRNND
+306 NSLNSDKNDDRNND

-332 ILLEHNDNKI
+332 VLLEHNDNKI
-342 DTNNLKNAVS
+342 DINNLKKSIPVFQ
-352 VLETIVNKFTKDNSD
+352 TIVNKFTEDNSD

-374 FTTTVKIEEIFDK
+374 FTTTEKIEEIFDK

-394 KLIDYYTDKKNTY
+394 TLIDYYTDKKNTY

-423 LNTELYYLFSLFNYD
+423 LSTELYYLYSLFNYD
-438 IPEMKNYKKFALDI
+438 SDEMKNYKKFALDI

-466 EVQASIGKKT
+466 EVQASIGTKT

-507 DLSNYYYDY
+507 DISNYYYDY
-516 GGKSLPTLYK
+516 GGKYLPTLYK
-526 ELRCVDE
+526 ELRCIDE

-549 YFDEVVNILNDDKFI
+549 YFEDITNILNDDKFI

-577 ILRTL
+577 ILRTMY
-582 HNKCHYNDYHL
+582 NKYNYENYHL
-593 VYTILENTKR
+593 IYTVLENTKR
-603 AEVKRHCIKVIA
+603 AEVKRHCIKVIS

-652 YGDYFKSID
+652 YGDNFKSID

-688 KVLYNNGT
+688 KVLYNNGK

-721 CDMLAEIL
+721 CDMLTEIL
-729 DTASFT
+729 DIDSFT

-740 LYIHWK
+740 LYIYWK

-755 NILIPYLIYSDDLK
+755 NILIPYLLYSNNSK

-778 EFAKGSRTVMAAFIV
+778 EFAKGSRTVMGAFIV
-793 KCMALN
+793 KCIALN
-799 GKNYALILVDGLTR
+799 GKSYALILVDSLTR
-813 KSPTAKIKEVAIETM
+813 KAPTAKIKEVAIETM
-828 ENAAYMLDMTA
+828 ENVAYLLDMTT

-850 GFSQKG
+850 GFDRKG
-856 ERVLNYGGE
+856 EKVLSYGGE
-865 ARRTF
+865 AKRKFT
-870 KLSIDNNLELTITD
+870 LSINNDLELTITD
-884 NEKQKVI
+884 NDKQKII

-903 AEADSAKKECTTLK
+903 TEADNAKKECTALK
-917 KEIKTLIQN
+917 KEIKTLIQS

-942 YNNFKTVFVENPI
+942 YDNFKTVFVENPI
-955 MNIFAL
+955 MNLFAL

-966 AYDEN
+966 VYDEN
-971 NNLIQSFR
+971 NNLIESFR

-987 TVDEEEYTLPE
+987 TVDEEEYTLKE
-998 NSLITLVHP
+998 NALITLVHP
-1007 SELDADTIEK
+1007 SELDSDTISK

-1033 LNFKY
+1033 LDFKY
-1038 EEIKE
+1038 EEITEK
-1043 EDIKEDKIHSLDSK
+1043 DISEDKITSLNSK
-1057 TIKAGVLM
+1057 KIKAGVLM
-1065 SLATKYDMARGEAMD
+1065 SLANKYDMARGETMD
-1080 GGTFCEYILKDTYL
+1080 GGTFSEYILKDTYL
-1094 NISVHLSFDY
+1094 NIAVHISFDY

-1147 SIVKSVFVE
+1147 SIVKSVFVD

>member
-32 IRRNSYDYFHYKE
+32 IKRHPYDYFHYKE

-81 TKYVIFDYIVNRD
+81 TRYVIFDYIVNRD

-113 ARTLYGQ
+113 ARTLNGETL
-120 GSIYKVFEDF
+120 IYTVFEDF

-170 AICSVIKNNKECDEK
+170 AICSVIKSNKECDEK
-185 YINAAIKSFDVLP
+185 YVNAALKSFDVLP

-205 VIAAILDKSDA
+205 VIAAILDKNEA
-216 IKNKFIEMLNKNE
+216 IKNKFIEVLNKNE

-415 RNTLPEYC
+415 GNTLPEYC

-582 HNKCHYNDYHL
+582 YNKCHYNDYHL

-711 NLVEPARLKD
+711 NLVEPSRLKD

-729 DTASFT
+729 DTTSFT

-870 KLSIDNNLELTITD
+870 TLSIDNNLELTITD
-884 NEKQKVI
+884 NEKQKII

-903 AEADSAKKECTTLK
+903 VEADRAKKECTTLK

-987 TVDEEEYTLPE
+987 TVDEEEYSLPE

-1109 DANEDVEFG
+1109 DGNEDINFG

-1123 EINDGIETL
+1123 EITDGIETL

-1147 SIVKSVFVE
+1147 SIVKSVFV

>member
-1 MDLEEKLA
+1 MDLEEKLEL
-9 IYYKGSAIEDD
+9 YYAKSYIKDD
-20 MAKCEAT
+20 IKKCEAT

-32 IRRNSYDYFHYKE
+32 IAKYPYDYFHGGD
-45 EFLKDYFSI
+45 EFFKDYFSI
-54 EDEKLKKRYEHF
+54 EDEALKKRYEHF

-71 YGKDKEGEGG
+71 YGRDNEGEGG
-81 TKYVIFDYIVNRD
+81 TRYVIFDYIVNRD

-102 VYGYEKRYKDH
+102 VYGYERYKDR
-113 ARTLYGQ
+113 ARTLNGETL
-120 GSIYKVFEDF
+120 IYTVFQDF
-130 NKYFSKEFQEYTDKY
+130 NKYFSKEFEEYTDKY
-145 IDIINNNDNKK
+145 INIINNNDNKK

-170 AICSVIKNNKECDEK
+170 AICSVIKNNKECDDK

-205 VIAAILDKSDA
+205 VIAAILDKNEA
-216 IKNKFIEMLNKNE
+216 IKNKFIEVLNNNK

-237 ILGYHLRSLD
+237 ILGYYLKSLD

-275 EDYFHYAFIYGARDL
+275 KDYFHYAFIYGARDL
-290 YLNHKEDF
+290 YLNYKEDF
-298 YKIYNFVE
+298 YRIYNLVG
-306 NSLNSDRYNNNRNND
+306 NDLKND

-332 ILLEHNDNKI
+332 ILLEHNDNNL
-342 DTNNLKNAVS
+342 DTNNLKKS
-352 VLETIVNKFTKDNSD
+352 ITVLETIVNKFT
-367 RYNKRPA
+367 RYNPRPT
-374 FTTTVKIEEIFDK
+374 FTTTEKIEEIFDK
-387 DKNKLFD
+387 DKNKNFD
-394 KLIDYYTDKKNTY
+394 ELIKYYTDKKNIFR
-407 NLYSTYRW
+407 LYSIWDRV
-415 RNTLPEYC
+415 PEVS
-423 LNTELYYLFSLFNYD
+423 LDTELYYLFSLFNYD
-438 IPEMKNYKKFALDI
+438 SDEMKNYKKFAIDI
-452 LKYLPIQIGIRKYI
+452 FKYLPIQLGIRKYI
-466 EVQASIGKKT
+466 EVQASIGTKT
-476 LKEVIDSLL
+476 LKEVINSLL

-507 DLSNYYYDY
+507 DFSNYYYDY
-516 GGKSLPTLYK
+516 GGKCLPTLLYK

-549 YFDEVVNILNDDKFI
+549 YFDEVMNILNDDKFI
-564 KDNIASNKNTALD
+564 KDSIASNKNTALD

-582 HNKCHYNDYHL
+582 YNKCHYNDYHL

-603 AEVKRHCIKVIA
+603 AEVKRHCIKVIS

-673 NYEKNIKFLDDVHLT
+673 NYEKNIKFLEDVHLT

-729 DTASFT
+729 DTTSFT

-870 KLSIDNNLELTITD
+870 TLSIDNNLELTITD
-884 NEKQKVI
+884 NEKQKII

-903 AEADSAKKECTTLK
+903 VEADRAKKECTTLK

-942 YNNFKTVFVENPI
+942 YNNFKTVFVE
-955 MNIFAL
+955 
-961 KLIWG
+961 LIWG

-1094 NISVHLSFDY
+1094 NISVHISFDY

-1109 DANEDVEFG
+1109 DGNEDINFG

-1123 EINDGIETL
+1123 EITDGIETL
-1132 INPLKVEK
+1132 INPLKVNK
-1140 RFASSIY
+1140 RFACSIY
-1147 SIVKSVFVE
+1147 SIVKSVFGD

>member
-1 MDLEEKLA
+1 MDLEKKLA
-9 IYYKGSAIEDD
+9 IYYQGSAIEDD

-54 EDEKLKKRYEHF
+54 EDEKLKKRYEHLI
-66 MKILI
+66 KILL
-71 YGKDKEGEGG
+71 YGNDKQGEGG

-102 VYGYEKRYKDH
+102 VYGYEKRYKEYS
-113 ARTLYGQ
+113 RTLNGETL
-120 GSIYKVFEDF
+120 IYTVFEDF

-170 AICSVIKNNKECDEK
+170 AICSVIKNNKECDKK
-185 YINAAIKSFDVLP
+185 YINAAVKSFDVLP
-198 NLYDTLN
+198 NLYDILN
-205 VIAAILDKSDA
+205 VIAAVLDKNED
-216 IKNKFIEMLNKNE
+216 IKNKFIEVLNKNE
-229 EYIIDINI
+229 EYIIDMNI
-237 ILGYHLRSLD
+237 ILGYYLRTLD
-247 YNNPYKAREKFFNA
+247 YTNPYKAKEKFFNA
-261 INYPNDFAFIAQHF
+261 INYPNDFTFIAQHF
-275 EDYFHYAFIYGARDL
+275 ENYFHYEFIYGARNL

-298 YKIYNFVE
+298 YKIYNFVG
-306 NSLNSDRYNNNRNND
+306 NSLNSDRYNINRNND
-321 RNKRIFIVLSG
+321 RNKRIFLVLSG
-332 ILLEHNDNKI
+332 VLLEHNDKKI
-342 DTNNLKNAVS
+342 DNDNLKKASS
-352 VLETIVNKFTKDNSD
+352 VLQTIVNHFTKEDTDSY
-367 RYNKRPA
+367 RKLPL
-374 FTTTVKIEEIFDK
+374 FSTTENIEEIFDK
-387 DKNKLFD
+387 DKNKNFD
-394 KLIDYYTDKKNTY
+394 ELIKYYTDKKNAY
-407 NLYSTYRW
+407 VLYSRW
-415 RNTLPEYC
+415 DTAPEIR
-423 LNTELYYLFSLFNYD
+423 LNSELYYIYPLFNYD
-438 IPEMKNYKKFALDI
+438 SDETKKYKKFAIDV
-452 LKYLPIQIGIRKYI
+452 LKYLPIHLGIRKYI
-466 EVQASIGKKT
+466 EVQASIGNKT

-507 DLSNYYYDY
+507 DASGYYYND
-516 GGKSLPTLYK
+516 GRCLPTLYH
-526 ELRCVDE
+526 ELRCLDE
-533 NNNVIINSVK
+533 NNNVVINSVK
-543 DELLKS
+543 DELFKS
-549 YFDEVVNILNDDKFI
+549 YFDEVLNILNDDKFI
-564 KDNIASNKNTALD
+564 KDNIAPNKNAALD
-577 ILRTL
+577 LLKSIY
-582 HNKCHYNDYHL
+582 NKINDYDI
-593 VYTILENTKR
+593 VYKVLESTNR
-603 AEVKRHCIKVIA
+603 AEVKRYCLKLISN
-615 DNEAITR
+615 NEAITR
-622 PYVEKMSEKARSSEL
+622 DYVEKMSEKVKSSEL

-652 YGDYFKSID
+652 YGDNFKSID
-661 EALEFIDTYYNT
+661 EALEFIDTYYNK
-673 NYEKNIKFLDDVHLT
+673 NYEKNIKFLDDVKFT
-688 KVLYNNGT
+688 KVLYKNGKE
-696 LADERIFKYIIMEYM
+696 ADERVFKYIIMEYM

-721 CDMLAEIL
+721 CDMLVDIL
-729 DTASFT
+729 DDSSFAD
-735 NALEM
+735 ALDS
-740 LYIHWK
+740 LYSYWS
-746 DSNYEATKK
+746 DSNYEAAKK

-778 EFAKGSRTVMAAFIV
+778 EFAKGSRTVMAGFII

-813 KSPTAKIKEVAIETM
+813 KAPTAKIKEVAIETM

-850 GFSQKG
+850 GFNQKG

-865 ARRTF
+865 AKRTF
-870 KLSIDNNLELTITD
+870 TLSINNNLELTITD
-884 NEKQKVI
+884 NEKEKII

-903 AEADSAKKECTTLK
+903 AEADSAKKEYTTLK

-971 NNLIQSFR
+971 NNLIESFR

-987 TVDEEEYTLPE
+987 TVDEEEYTLKE
-998 NSLITLVHP
+998 DSLITLVHP
-1007 SELDADTIEK
+1007 LELDADTIEK
-1017 WKTQLS
+1017 WESQLS
-1023 DYEISQPIEQ
+1023 DYEIVQPIEQ
-1033 LNFKY
+1033 LNLKY
-1038 EEIKE
+1038 EEITEKDIA
-1043 EDIKEDKIHSLDSK
+1043 EDRINSLNSK

-1065 SLATKYDMARGEAMD
+1065 SLASKYDMARGEAMD
-1080 GGTFCEYILKDTYL
+1080 GGSFSEYILKDTYL
-1094 NISVHLSFDY
+1094 NISVHISFDY

-1109 DANEDVEFG
+1109 DTNEDVSFG
-1118 DIEFC
+1118 DIEFY
-1123 EINDGIETL
+1123 EIDDGIETL
-1132 INPLKVEK
+1132 INPLKVNK

-1147 SIVKSVFVE
+1147 SIVKSIFGE

>member
-1 MDLEEKLA
+1 MDLEKKLEL
-9 IYYKGSAIEDD
+9 YYAKSYIKDD
-20 MAKCEAT
+20 IKKCEAT

-32 IRRNSYDYFHYKE
+32 IAKYPYDYFHGGD
-45 EFLKDYFSI
+45 EFFKDYFSI
-54 EDEKLKKRYEHF
+54 EDEALKKRYEHF

-71 YGKDKEGEGG
+71 YGRDKEGEGG
-81 TKYVIFDYIVNRD
+81 TRYVIFDYIVNRD

-102 VYGYEKRYKDH
+102 AYGYEKRYKEQ
-113 ARTLYGQ
+113 ARTLNGETL
-120 GSIYKVFEDF
+120 IYTVFEDF

-205 VIAAILDKSDA
+205 VIAALLDKNEA
-216 IKNKFIEMLNKNE
+216 LKNKFIEVLNNNK
-229 EYIIDINI
+229 EYIIDMNI
-237 ILGYHLRSLD
+237 ELGEYLRLLD

-275 EDYFHYAFIYGARDL
+275 EYYFHYDFIYGARDL

-298 YKIYNFVE
+298 YKIYNLVG
-306 NSLNSDRYNNNRNND
+306 NSLNSDISN

-342 DTNNLKNAVS
+342 DANNLKIS
-352 VLETIVNKFTKDNSD
+352 LTVLQTITNKFTEDKSD
-367 RYNKRPA
+367 GYNKRPA
-374 FTTTVKIEEIFDK
+374 FTTTEKIEEIFDK

-394 KLIDYYTDKKNTY
+394 TLIDYYTDKKNIFR
-407 NLYSTYRW
+407 LYSRW
-415 RNTLPEYC
+415 DGAPGVRLDI
-423 LNTELYYLFSLFNYD
+423 ELYYLFSLFNYD
-438 IPEMKNYKKFALDI
+438 SDEMKNYKKFALDI
-452 LKYLPIQIGIRKYI
+452 FKYLPVQLGIRRYI
-466 EVQASIGKKT
+466 EVQASIGTKT

-507 DLSNYYYDY
+507 DISNYYYDY
-516 GGKSLPTLYK
+516 GGKYLPTLYK

-549 YFDEVVNILNDDKFI
+549 YFDEVMNILNDDKFI

-577 ILRTL
+577 ILRTMY
-582 HNKCHYNDYHL
+582 NKYNYENYHL
-593 VYTILENTKR
+593 IYTVLENTKR
-603 AEVKRHCIKVIA
+603 AEVKRHCIKVIS

-661 EALEFIDTYYNT
+661 EALEFIDTYYNK
-673 NYEKNIKFLDDVHLT
+673 NYEKNIKFLEDVHLT

-711 NLVEPARLKD
+711 NLVEPSRLKD

-729 DTASFT
+729 DTSSFT

-769 IDKVYPLIK
+769 IDKVYPLVK
-778 EFAKGSRTVMAAFIV
+778 EFAKSSRTVMAAFIV

-870 KLSIDNNLELTITD
+870 TLSIDNNLELTITD
-884 NEKQKVI
+884 NEKQKII

-955 MNIFAL
+955 MNMFAL

-1094 NISVHLSFDY
+1094 NIAVHLSFDY
-1104 MYFGM
+1104 MYFGI
-1109 DANEDVEFG
+1109 DANEDINFG

-1123 EINDGIETL
+1123 EITDGIETL
-1132 INPLKVEK
+1132 INPLKVNK

-1147 SIVKSVFVE
+1147 SIVKSVFGD

>member
-20 MAKCEAT
+20 MAKCEST

-45 EFLKDYFSI
+45 EFLRDYFSI

-66 MKILI
+66 LNILL
-71 YGKDKEGEGG
+71 YEKDKEGEGG
-81 TKYVIFDYIVNRD
+81 TRYVIFDYIVNRD

-102 VYGYEKRYKDH
+102 AYGYEKRYKDH
-113 ARTLYGQ
+113 ARTLNGEDL
-120 GSIYKVFEDF
+120 IYTVFEDF

-170 AICSVIKNNKECDEK
+170 AICYVIKSNKECDEK

-205 VIAAILDKSDA
+205 VIAAILDKNEA
-216 IKNKFIEMLNKNE
+216 IKNKFIEVLNKNE

-342 DTNNLKNAVS
+342 DTNNLKKAVS
-352 VLETIVNKFTKDNSD
+352 VLQTIVNKFTEDNSD

-394 KLIDYYTDKKNTY
+394 TLIDYYTDKKNTY
-407 NLYSTYRW
+407 DLYSTYRW
-415 RNTLPEYC
+415 GNTLPEYC

-466 EVQASIGKKT
+466 EVQASMGTKT

-485 NNKELNITLKE
+485 NNKELNVTLKE

-582 HNKCHYNDYHL
+582 YNKCHYNDYHL

-603 AEVKRHCIKVIA
+603 AEVKRHCIKVIS

-696 LADERIFKYIIMEYM
+696 LADERIFKYIVMEYM

-729 DTASFT
+729 DTTSFT

-828 ENAAYMLDMTA
+828 DNAAYMLDMTA

-856 ERVLNYGGE
+856 EKVLNYGGE
-865 ARRTF
+865 AKRTF
-870 KLSIDNNLELTITD
+870 TLSIDNNLELTITD
-884 NEKQKVI
+884 NEKQKAI

-903 AEADSAKKECTTLK
+903 AEADSAKKEFTTLK

-942 YNNFKTVFVENPI
+942 FNNFKTVFVENPI
-955 MNIFAL
+955 MNMFAL

-1007 SELDADTIEK
+1007 SELDADTITK

-1033 LNFKY
+1033 LDFKY

-1094 NISVHLSFDY
+1094 NISVHISFDY

-1109 DANEDVEFG
+1109 DANEDVGFG

-1123 EINDGIETL
+1123 EITDGIETL
-1132 INPLKVEK
+1132 INPLKVNK

-1147 SIVKSVFVE
+1147 SIVKSIFGE